1 MLATSLS
8 RRNTHAEL
16 AAWSSLAL
24 LCAVT
29 GCGTAA
35 YEERL
40 DATVATLRANPAA
53 AKPGEKPEQPSTPAA
68 ELLKQAAPG
77 QNEAPAA
84 EAAGAAGQGG
94 VVGRTILAP
103 TDALP

>member
-1 MLATSLS
+1 MLATSLARS
-8 RRNTHAEL
+8 NPQAQF

-24 LCAVT
+24 LFAVT
-29 GCGTAA
+29 GCGTGA

-40 DATVATLRANPAA
+40 EATVATLRANPAA
-53 AKPGEKPEQPSTPAA
+53 AKPGEAAERPGTTAA
-68 ELLKQAAPG
+68 ELLKQAVPE

>member
-8 RRNTHAEL
+8 HRNTHARL
-16 AAWSSLAL
+16 VAWSSLAL
-24 LCAVT
+24 MFAVT

-40 DATVATLRANPAA
+40 NATVANLRATPAPANPGEAAEPPAA
-53 AKPGEKPEQPSTPAA
+53 PAQEA
-68 ELLKQAAPG
+68 VPG
-77 QNEAPAA
+77 QNAA
-84 EAAGAAGQGG
+84 EAAEAANAAGQGG